1 MDVNRT
7 VDKLAQYSWRLLV
20 IAAAGLAAILLLVRL
35 RVVLFPI
42 IIATFLSVALTPVAR
57 VLRSRGLPKL
67 PAAALA
73 FLLFF
78 STLVGVFAL
87 IVPTVADE
95 IGDVGPT
102 LTEATDSI
110 EAWLI
115 EDIGIEASQIE
126 RWRNQASS
134 AVRSSASGSGSTEVV
149 LDGAVL
155 VGEAFAGLLLSLF
168 LAFFMVKDGERFQA
182 FLLRQLPEDRR
193 PLARRLAARGW
204 RTLAGYLRGSAALG
218 VVEGA
223 IIGITMAIVGG
234 SLIPAVMTI
243 TFLAAFIPFLG
254 AIIAGVVAVAVTFV
268 TAGAGPA
275 AVVAI
280 VALVVQQLD
289 NDLLAPIVFG
299 KALELHP
306 VAILL
311 GVATGA
317 ALGGL
322 PAAILAVPITALISN
337 LASEARHP
345 RLPELDEVIEPG
357 EVFPAPQPG

>member
-1 MDVNRT
+1 MDVNPT
-7 VDKLAQYSWRLLV
+7 VDKLAAYSWRLLV
-20 IAAAGLAAILLLVRL
+20 IAAAGLAAILLIVRL

-42 IIATFLSVALTPVAR
+42 VIATFLSVALTPVAR

-67 PAAALA
+67 PSAALA

-78 STLVGVFAL
+78 SALIGVFAL

-102 LTEATDSI
+102 LAEATDSI
-110 EAWLI
+110 EAWMVDDL
-115 EDIGIEASQIE
+115 GIEPSQIE
-126 RWRNQASS
+126 RWRAQASEAVKAS
-134 AVRSSASGSGSTEVV
+134 ASGSTEVV

-193 PLARRLAARGW
+193 PLARRLGARAW

-218 VVEGA
+218 VVESI
-223 IIGITMAIVGG
+223 IIGVAMAIVGG

-243 TFLAAFIPFLG
+243 TFLAAFIPFIG

-268 TAGAGPA
+268 TAGTGPA

-322 PAAILAVPITALISN
+322 PAAILAVPVTALISN
-337 LASEARHP
+337 LANEVRHP
-345 RLPELDEVIEPG
+345 RDEDADAEELAV
-357 EVFPAPQPG
+357 QPS